1 MLNFLRKRVQL
12 SLQRKGGVAA
22 LINHGVSVREV
33 ADRFDCHPTTV
44 RRWKRRFKETFDV
57 KRKVGS
63 GRPRKT
69 TAEQDEMLLDAVRAK
84 PITTAREIAG
94 RIIV

>member
-1 MLNFLRKRVQL
+1 MFLRERGQL
-12 SLQRKGGVAA
+12 SLQEKGGVAA
-22 LINHGVSVREV
+22 LIDHGVSVREV
-33 ADRFDCHPTTV
+33 ADRFNCHPTTV
-44 RRWKRRFKETFDV
+44 RRWKRRFEETFDV
-57 KRKVGS
+57 KWKVGS
-63 GRPRKT
+63 VRPKKT